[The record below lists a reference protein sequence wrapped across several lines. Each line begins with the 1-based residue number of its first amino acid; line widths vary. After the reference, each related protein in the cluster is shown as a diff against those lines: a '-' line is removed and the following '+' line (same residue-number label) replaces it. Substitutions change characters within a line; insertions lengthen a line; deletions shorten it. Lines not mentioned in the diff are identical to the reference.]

1 MNGTSP
7 TVREGSSSNDEPLL
21 TRGLGPR
28 NPLPIFMTPQ
38 AKPIANDRSGE
49 YFERALRVSPGGV
62 HSPVRAFKGVGGTPI
77 FFSSARGGM
86 MTSVDGRE
94 YIDFCQSF
102 GPLMLGHRD
111 PEVMAAVDEMIS
123 TAWSFGAC
131 EPYSLELAEWITSR
145 LSWVE
150 MLRFVSSGTE
160 AVMSALRLAR
170 AATVRN
176 KILKFEGCYHGH
188 SDSLLVKAGSGLAGA
203 SASSS
208 AGVSANVAGETLVVP
223 LDDEEAVH
231 RVFAKHGSE
240 IAAVILEPLP
250 ANYGLLIQRPQFI
263 HETVRLARDHGSLV
277 IFDEVI
283 SGFRVAPGGM
293 AEVLGIRPDLVT
305 YGKVIGGGFPVACY
319 GGRRDLMELLAPAG
333 PVYQAG
339 TLSANPVGMRAGLA
353 TLQKIERVDAYSQ
366 LEARTAKFCDE
377 LNSELLRRNLPF
389 QFTRSASIF
398 WLHSR
403 TNDAI
408 RRIDQIPAHHAKE
421 FARVFHAALNRGV
434 YLSPSG
440 YEVNFMSLAHSD
452 ELLDRAREAILT
464 AIGESE

>member
-1 MNGTSP
+1 MYLYL
-7 TVREGSSSNDEPLL
+7 VFFFFSSRRRH
-21 TRGLGPR
+21 TRWNCDWSSDVCSSDLSR
-28 NPLPIFMTPQ
+28 
-38 AKPIANDRSGE
+38 E

-77 FFSSARGGM
+77 FFRSAQGGT

-111 PEVMAAVDEMIS
+111 PDVAAAVEEAIA

-145 LSWVE
+145 LPWVE

-160 AVMSALRLAR
+160 AVMSALRVAR
-170 AATVRN
+170 AATARN
-176 KILKFEGCYHGH
+176 RIIKFEGCYHGH
-188 SDSLLVKAGSGLAGA
+188 SDSLLVKAGSGLAGV

-208 AGVSANVAGETLVVP
+208 AGVSASVAGETLVAP
-223 LDDEEAVH
+223 LDDEDAV
-231 RVFAKHGSE
+231 RKVFAEHGKD

-250 ANYGLLIQRPQFI
+250 ANYGLLIQRREFI
-263 HETVRLARDHGSLV
+263 EETVKIAREYGALV

-283 SGFRVAPGGM
+283 SGFRVALGGM
-293 AEVLGIRPDLVT
+293 AEILGMRPDLVT

-319 GGRRDLMELLAPAG
+319 GGRKDLMELVAPVG

-353 TLQKIERVDAYSQ
+353 TLQKIERVDAFKI
-366 LEARTAKFCDE
+366 LEKKTGRFCDH
-377 LNSELLRRNLPF
+377 LNSELQRRGLPF
-389 QFTRSASIF
+389 QLTRTASIF

-403 TNDAI
+403 TDDAI
-408 RRIDQIPAHHAKE
+408 RRIDQIPAHHSSE
-421 FARVFHAALNRGV
+421 FARVFHAALKDGV

-452 ELLDRAREAILT
+452 ELLERARKA
-464 AIGESE
+464 